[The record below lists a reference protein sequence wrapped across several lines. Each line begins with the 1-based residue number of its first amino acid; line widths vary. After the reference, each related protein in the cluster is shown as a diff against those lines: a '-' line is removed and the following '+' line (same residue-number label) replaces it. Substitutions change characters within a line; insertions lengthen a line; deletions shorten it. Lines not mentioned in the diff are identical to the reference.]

1 MDYLSCFQT
10 LQLQQGVRSVSQMS
24 FTVKKLNKALW
35 TQSQKLQLWPCLYT
49 ICPCF
54 LTCTIAPG
62 SEIFITDEF
71 HVEEVDLRA
80 VDAEAVPARDIV
92 VQRTK

>member
-1 MDYLSCFQT
+1 MNPKSKASIVARFVYNLSF
-10 LQLQQGVRSVSQMS
+10 
-24 FTVKKLNKALW
+24 
-35 TQSQKLQLWPCLYT
+35 
-49 ICPCF
+49 F
-54 LTCTIAPG
+54 LTSTIAPR